1 MPDARTAES
10 VHNLELARHAVELA
24 RRAGAEQCDAYL
36 VAYQESDLTVRLG
49 KVEKLIEAGSRQL
62 GLRVIT
68 GGRTAVCST
77 SDLSEEAIERLA
89 RETVELATIS
99 APDEHA
105 GLPDPETLA
114 VPARADGLQL
124 YDERLSQLPF
134 EEKLALVTACEQAA
148 FDADSRVTNSDG
160 ASLTT
165 RVGEVCLAN
174 SHGFAASYP
183 HTRVALAVE
192 VMADDTEGKKRN
204 GYWFSSERSL
214 HRLLSPEEVGRIAA
228 RRAVGQVGARK
239 VSTRQVPIVFE
250 PMTAVRLLGD
260 LASCLTGNALYR
272 RATFL
277 AGREGER
284 ICSELLDIID
294 DPGIAAAPGSR
305 PFDGEGVAG
314 QSRRLFARGVF
325 QGFLFDTYSGR
336 RTGNRSTGS
345 ANRSVDSSPSPGPS
359 NLVLEAVAPVPL
371 GELIA
376 GVREGFLVTE
386 LIGHGFN
393 PTSGDWSR
401 GAAGYW
407 IEGGEI
413 AYPVTEVNVS
423 GTLETMLA
431 GIDAVGDD
439 LTWFG
444 SMAAPTV
451 RIQGMTLSGL

>member
-1 MPDARTAES
+1 LPDAD
-10 VHNLELARHAVELA
+10 NLALVRHAVELA

-36 VAYQESDLTVRLG
+36 VAYQEFDLTVRLG
-49 KVEKLIEAGSRQL
+49 RVEKLVEAGSRQL

-77 SDLSEEAIERLA
+77 SDLGEEAIERLA
-89 RETVELATIS
+89 RETVDLATIS
-99 APDEHA
+99 APDEFA
-105 GLPDPETLA
+105 GLPEPDTLA
-114 VPARADGLQL
+114 AVGTDGLQL
-124 YDERLSQLPF
+124 YDERLANLPF
-134 EEKLALVTACEQAA
+134 EEQLALVTACEQAA

-165 RVGEVCLAN
+165 RIGEVCLAN

-183 HTRVALAVE
+183 HTRVSLAVE
-192 VMADDTEGKKRN
+192 VMADDAGGKKRN

-214 HRLLSPEEVGRIAA
+214 HRLLAPEEVGRIAA

-239 VSTRQVPIVFE
+239 VATRQVPIVFE

-272 RATFL
+272 KATFL
-277 AGREGER
+277 AGREGQR
-284 ICSELLDIID
+284 VGSELFDLVD
-294 DPGIAAAPGSR
+294 DPGIPAAPGSR

-314 QSRRLFARGVF
+314 QRKHLFSRGVF
-325 QGFLFDTYSGR
+325 QGFLFDTYSAR

-345 ANRSVDSSPSPGPS
+345 ANRAVDSSPYPGPS
-359 NLVLEAVAPVPL
+359 NLVLEAIAPVPL
-371 GELIA
+371 GDLIA
-376 GVREGFLVTE
+376 DIREGFLVTE

-423 GTLETMLA
+423 GTLESMLA
-431 GIDAVGDD
+431 GIDALGDD